1 MGVKDLW
8 SVLTPHAERKPLCE
22 LRGKKVAIDLA
33 GWICESLNVVD
44 YFVHPRH
51 HLKNL
56 FFRTCY
62 LIWEDVTPV
71 FVLEG
76 AAPKLKSQVIAKR
89 AELQFR
95 GVKPTQSKKTETQP
109 SQPKDKDKG
118 RTRFN
123 HVLKQ
128 CENLLQSMGIQ
139 CIQAPGEAEAYC
151 AFLNKNGLV
160 DGVIS
165 QDSDCFAYG
174 AVRVYRNFSVSTQ
187 GAQAAQGGAV
197 DIYDM
202 QRIKEKMDFGQ
213 HKTIVMALLCGCDYC
228 PEGIGGIGRD
238 GVLKLFNKYKE
249 IEILDRIRSWRN
261 EDSKYSALE
270 MRVDDKM
277 VCSNCGHMGRTQSH
291 TKSGCGICRTSRGC
305 DESLWKEERLSL
317 KSELS
322 LRRKALAD
330 PMFPSEEIIAEFLN
344 EPSTVPKLNLVWGQ
358 PSIVKFIKQ
367 IGHLLQ
373 WTEIYCF
380 QKFLPILARWQV
392 QNMQRVIELNAVA
405 YISVKEIVKKRTVRG
420 VISLEII
427 WQDERGFFN
436 GLIPEEQL
444 QAFEQE
450 NPKGLLALWSTI
462 EPYCL
467 VENAYPNIVAAFMK
481 SKEKP
486 PKAVKGRRKG
496 KTTGK
501 DILSSLEN
509 LSDLITATE
518 EVAKSIKQKP
528 KRPPKRANNNKKGL
542 QLIDKFFKQQKHS
555 PHSSMPDKFHSPV
568 KNKNAF
574 PAATQCSTPITKTLP
589 SDLESDCDELTHNIS
604 DIVNGI
610 VRVTNRFAGL
620 TTHKGR
626 ALHYEPISKDLSLL
640 LNEWSIKD
648 DLDLITQKR
657 NLSICSQKEANN
669 SPLSKRISLDDSFDA
684 LVNEK
689 RHKLHSLTKKAKQL
703 NLFTAIASPPV
714 KTHLDRFKERNFLQS
729 SPKIV
734 EHQNEMELMPENE
747 DAQNIS
753 YFLDKSYHENDEFE
767 KVMENEMELMPENE
781 RAQNV
786 SYFFDKSDHEN
797 DEFEKVMDLSLINKP
812 TMHVDCN
819 ASMDILIITDSSDE
833 C

>member
-22 LRGKKVAIDLA
+22 LRGKIVAIDLSV
-33 GWICESLNVVD
+33 WVCESLNVVD

-62 LIWEDVTPV
+62 LIWEDVTPI
-71 FVLEG
+71 FILEG
-76 AAPKLKSQVIAKR
+76 AAPKLKSQIIGKR

-95 GVKPTQSKKTETQP
+95 GTKPSQSKKADTQT

-139 CIQAPGEAEAYC
+139 CVYAPGEAEAYC
-151 AFLNKNGLV
+151 AFLNKKGLV

-174 AVRVYRNFSVSTQ
+174 ALRVYRNFSVSTQ

-202 QRIKEKMDFGQ
+202 QEIRKKMDFGQ

-238 GVLKLFNKYKE
+238 SVLKLFNKYRE
-249 IEILDRIRSWRN
+249 VEILERIRSWRH
-261 EDSKYSALE
+261 EDSKYTALE

-277 VCSNCGHMGRTQSH
+277 ICSNCGHMGRTQSH
-291 TKSGCGICRTSRGC
+291 TKSGCGICRTSHGC

-317 KSELS
+317 KTELM
-322 LRRKALAD
+322 LRKKALAD
-330 PMFPSEEIIAEFLN
+330 PSFPSEEIITEFLN
-344 EPSTVPKLNLVWGQ
+344 EPTTMPRLNMIWQQ
-358 PSIVKFIKQ
+358 PNIVKFVKQ

-380 QKFLPILARWQV
+380 QKFLPILARWQLR
-392 QNMQRVIELNAVA
+392 NMQRIKELNAVT
-405 YISVKEIVKKRTVRG
+405 YLSVKEILKKRIVRG

-436 GLIPEEQL
+436 GLIPQEQL
-444 QAFEQE
+444 HDFEQE
-450 NPKGLLALWSTI
+450 NPKGLIELWSTV
-462 EPYCL
+462 EPLCL
-467 VENAYPNIVAAFMK
+467 VENAYPSIVTAFMK

-486 PKAVKGRRKG
+486 PKAAKTRRKAKVPDKG
-496 KTTGK
+496 V
-501 DILSSLEN
+501 LSSLEN
-509 LSDLITATE
+509 LTDLITATE
-518 EVAKSIKQKP
+518 EVAKNIKQKP
-528 KRPPKRANNNKKGL
+528 KRQSKRTNQKKGL

-555 PHSSMPDKFHSPV
+555 PPSKVSAEVHTPRKKYTFHV
-568 KNKNAF
+568 I
-574 PAATQCSTPITKTLP
+574 TQCSTPVTKALP

-604 DIVNGI
+604 DIVKGI
-610 VRVTNRFAGL
+610 VCVHDRFGDL

-626 ALHYEPISKDLSLL
+626 PLRYEPLSKDLSLL

-648 DLDLITQKR
+648 DLDLISQKR
-657 NLSICSQKEANN
+657 NLSICSQKDENS

-684 LVNEK
+684 LVNAK
-689 RHKLHSLTKKAKQL
+689 RHKLHSLTEKAKKM
-703 NLFTAIASPPV
+703 NLFNAVASPV
-714 KTHLDRFKERNFLQS
+714 GTVRTHLDRFKERNFLQS
-729 SPKIV
+729 SPKQAQQKSEKEDDDV
-734 EHQNEMELMPENE
+734 MRANEE
-747 DAQNIS
+747 
-753 YFLDKSYHENDEFE
+753 
-767 KVMENEMELMPENE
+767 
-781 RAQNV
+781 AQNV
-786 SYFFDKSDHEN
+786 SYFFDKSNYEN
-797 DEFEKVMDLSLINKP
+797 DEFEKLMDLSISNKP
-812 TMHVDCN
+812 TKSTDCN
-819 ASMDILIITDSSDE
+819 DSIDCFVISESSDE